1 MRWDLS
7 VKTRRSGSNKRDGF
21 ERNGQAARFCGVD
34 WSIVQDERGRV
45 LGKVKSQSPLLT
57 ADMQVVKAFLIEIQK
72 EKLNMSKQQEKV
84 TDKCN
89 MVFLAGVIKNI
100 KVRDDSSAFL
110 LVDPSGDTK
119 YIPCTVHGDQQL
131 AGLLARFRVEDVIQI
146 RGMVRSWSQKK
157 GAEWE
162 NKTEIRIT
170 TIANQPPARPAM
182 TQGDNGDDSGGG
194 FPF

>member
-1 MRWDLS
+1 ME
-7 VKTRRSGSNKRDGF
+7 KRRSNKRDGF

-34 WSIVQDERGRV
+34 WSIVQDDRGRV
-45 LGKVKSQSPLLT
+45 LGKVKSQSPLLV
-57 ADMQVVKAFLIEIQK
+57 ADMQVVKEFLIEIQK
-72 EKLNMSKQQEKV
+72 EKLNMSKQQTDKI

-89 MVFLAGVIKNI
+89 MVFLAGVIKTM
-100 KVRDDSSAFL
+100 KVRDDGSAFI

-119 YIPCTVHGDQQL
+119 YIPCTVHDDKQL
-131 AGLLARFRVEDVIQI
+131 AGIVARFRVEDVIQI

-157 GAEWE
+157 GETWE

-182 TQGDNGDDSGGG
+182 TQDGGDDSGGG